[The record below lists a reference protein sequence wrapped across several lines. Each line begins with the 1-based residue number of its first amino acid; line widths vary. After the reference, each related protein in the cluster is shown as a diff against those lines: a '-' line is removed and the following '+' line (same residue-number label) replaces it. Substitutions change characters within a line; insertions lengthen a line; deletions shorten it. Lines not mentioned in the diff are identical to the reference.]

1 MPLKIGEPLILK
13 FDYQLAIDLG
23 EMSSLH
29 DYIFHLFVVGVACFN
44 GVS

>member
-1 MPLKIGEPLILK
+1 MSLKIGEPLILK

-23 EMSSLH
+23 EMSTLH
-29 DYIFHLFVVGVACFN
+29 DYVVHLFFVGVACFN

>member
-1 MPLKIGEPLILK
+1 MSLKIGEPLILK

-23 EMSSLH
+23 EMLH
-29 DYIFHLFVVGVACFN
+29 DYVVHLFVVGVACFN